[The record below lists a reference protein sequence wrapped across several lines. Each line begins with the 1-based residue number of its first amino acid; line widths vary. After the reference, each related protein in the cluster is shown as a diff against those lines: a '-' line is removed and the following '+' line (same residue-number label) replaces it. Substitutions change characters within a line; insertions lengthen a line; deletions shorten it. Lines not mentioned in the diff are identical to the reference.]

1 LAVSDQFE
9 RLRVVLVA
17 TRNPLNIGAVARAM
31 ANFGF
36 SSLRLVNPYE
46 PSFREAQSAVGAA
59 HLLASAEVYA
69 SVAEAVADCSLV
81 VGTTAAHNRELRHP
95 LKLLPEGARIVRR
108 RLATAPVALLFGSE
122 KRGLSNDDLSYCDWS
137 LHIPTQETNLSMN
150 LGQAVAVCLY
160 EMARDPRKAVEAEKI
175 PPAAAGDVDRL
186 SALLNEVLQA
196 SGFTN
201 PGSPTAAE
209 KTRRLVR
216 RLKLSEND
224 AHTLAG
230 MLRTIKR
237 KIPDGGTE
245 DGADDRT

>member
-1 LAVSDQFE
+1 
-9 RLRVVLVA
+9 
-17 TRNPLNIGAVARAM
+17 
-31 ANFGF
+31 
-36 SSLRLVNPYE
+36 
-46 PSFREAQSAVGAA
+46 
-59 HLLASAEVYA
+59 
-69 SVAEAVADCSLV
+69 
-81 VGTTAAHNRELRHP
+81 
-95 LKLLPEGARIVRR
+95 
-108 RLATAPVALLFGSE
+108 
-122 KRGLSNDDLSYCDWS
+122 
-137 LHIPTQETNLSMN
+137 MN

-160 EMARDPRKAVEAEKI
+160 ELARDPRQAFVAEKI

-201 PGSPTAAE
+201 PSSPTAAE

-237 KIPDGGTE
+237 KILAGGTE

>member
-1 LAVSDQFE
+1 M
-9 RLRVVLVA
+9 A

-36 SSLRLVNPYE
+36 SRLRLVNPYE
-46 PSFREAQSAVGAA
+46 PSFREAQSAVGAR
-59 HLLASAEVYA
+59 HLMASAEVYR

-108 RLATAPVALLFGSE
+108 RLASAPVALLFGSE
-122 KRGLSNDDLSYCDWS
+122 KRGLSNDDLSHCHWS
-137 LHIPTQETNLSMN
+137 LQIPTQESNLSMN
-150 LGQAVAVCLY
+150 LGQAVAICLY
-160 EMARDPRKAVEAEKI
+160 EMARDSKKSFAAEKI
-175 PPAAAGDVDRL
+175 PSAAAGEVDRL
-186 SALLNEVLQA
+186 TALLTEVLQA
-196 SGFTN
+196 SGYAN
-201 PGSPTAAE
+201 PRSPTAAE

-224 AHTLAG
+224 AHTFAG